1 MRALSVKRKKR
12 KIYTLRCEML
22 SGKPLPETF
31 AIFEDPYNL
40 AKITPPWLNF
50 RVTSAVRV
58 QMRQGAE
65 IQYTIRWSKLPIRW
79 KTRITEYDP
88 PRKFVDEQ
96 EYGPYTFW
104 RHQHTFEETADGTK
118 VKDEVQYTLPFGF
131 LGRLVHAMIVRRQL
145 LAIFR
150 YRQRELEK
158 MFGTGARQLVA
169 PTITT

>member
-1 MRALSVKRKKR
+1 M
-12 KIYTLRCEML
+12 I
-22 SGKPLPETF
+22 SGRPLQETF
-31 AIFEDPYNL
+31 AVFEDPYNL

-50 RVTSAVRV
+50 RVTSAERV

-65 IQYTIRWSKLPIRW
+65 IQYVIRWLNIPIHW
-79 KTRITEYDP
+79 KTRITEYHP

-96 EYGPYTFW
+96 EQGPYTFW
-104 RHQHTFEETADGTK
+104 RHQHTFEETGAGTK

-131 LGRLVHAMIVRRQL
+131 LGRLVHSVVVRRQL

-150 YRQRELEK
+150 YRQRNLGK

-169 PTITT
+169 PEITR